1 MDRDVA
7 CQVRVE
13 FAGSSQAERPVEAQP
28 VNKCAAH
35 VVVRVD
41 PLSLLVSDLMHHC
54 KSKPRGRQPISTN
67 YAYRLHIHSQSRVA
81 IGTGDSPR
89 ILLLRAYMR
98 NNKDRE
104 GPAKELHARVCVE
117 DGRVLPQEMC
127 PVGR

>member
-41 PLSLLVSDLMHHC
+41 PLVSDLMHHC

-117 DGRVLPQEMC
+117 DGRVPPQEMC